1 LVGSPTPAATP
12 RPVTKAPGGAD
23 VLNAVRKHLDDGV
36 TMAAL
41 LGVWLAATI
50 SCSRDQAQ
58 RLTAGHLNT
67 GVAVAAG
74 TVAVF
79 WVGCWLRY
87 TRYGIGHR
95 AGTAAMGV
103 VLAGWLLAGLSAG
116 RDPLAVVVEVGCCAL
131 ATLVLLTALRERLFG
146 VRGVHALYRFR
157 PTFTGGGRP
166 LYIGITNCTAAR
178 FAQHADSKAW
188 WPEVKLIE
196 VEYYPTRAA
205 LEKAEIAAIHREKP
219 IYNIAHAGRRRR

>member
-1 LVGSPTPAATP
+1 
-12 RPVTKAPGGAD
+12 

-50 SCSRDQAQ
+50 SCSRDLAQ

-67 GVAVAAG
+67 AVAVAAA
-74 TVAVF
+74 VAVVF

-87 TRYGIGHR
+87 TRHGIGR
-95 AGTAAMGV
+95 RTGGAVMGL
-103 VLAGWLLAGLSAG
+103 VLAVWLLAGLANG
-116 RDPLAVVVEVGCCAL
+116 RDPLAVAVEVGGCAL
-131 ATLVLLTALRERLFG
+131 ATLMLLTVLRERLFG

-157 PTFTGGGRP
+157 PTFATGGRP
-166 LYIGITNCTAAR
+166 LYIGITNCTRAR

-196 VEYYPTRAA
+196 VEYYPNRAA
-205 LEKAEIAAIHREKP
+205 LEAAEIAAIHRERP
-219 IYNIAHAGRRRR
+219 VYNIAHAGRRRR